1 MKVGRVY
8 VIFWL
13 DHRDGVDAGQA
24 WHELSKIDSPS
35 MLLRSVGYVVKLN
48 RRDVLIAHT
57 MDDEHSTTPFTIVR
71 RAIISATEI
80 KLPKTPKEAL

>member
-1 MKVGRVY
+1 MRTGRAY

-13 DHRDGVDAGQA
+13 DHRDGADTGHA
-24 WHELSKIDSPS
+24 WHDLSKIDSPS
-35 MLLRSVGYVVKLN
+35 MLLRSVGYVVKLT

-71 RAIISATEI
+71 RAIVSVTEI
-80 KLPKTPKEAL
+80 KLPSAPKEKL

>member
-1 MKVGRVY
+1 MRTGRAY

-13 DHRDGVDAGQA
+13 DHRDGADTGHA
-24 WHELSKIDSPS
+24 WHDLSKIDSPS
-35 MLLRSVGYVVKLN
+35 MMLRSVGYIVKLT

-71 RAIISATEI
+71 KAIISVTEI
-80 KLPKTPKEAL
+80 KLPSAPKEKP